1 LIGRFAN
8 KTQFNS
14 ELLHADFRQRK
25 KKPKSRCPGNG
36 KKNFVV
42 VVSLLFSSLP
52 PEINELIE

>member
-14 ELLHADFRQRK
+14 ELLISDKERRNQNLVVQEM
-25 KKPKSRCPGNG
+25 G
-36 KKNFVV
+36 KNFVV